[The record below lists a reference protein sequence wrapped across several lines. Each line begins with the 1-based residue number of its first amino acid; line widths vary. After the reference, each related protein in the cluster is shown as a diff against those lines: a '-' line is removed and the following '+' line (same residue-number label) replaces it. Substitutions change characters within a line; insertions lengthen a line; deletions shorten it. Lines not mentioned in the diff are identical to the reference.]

1 MLYLRPSAALG
12 ILDQSD
18 IEWFCGCSVFLDR
31 GHSKHGLQ
39 LAALPDDGLGTLCF
53 ARASWPPFQGR
64 HAASFYRQFGMPDG
78 LLVIS
83 LDGVL
88 PRVSISMRQQLGLV
102 KPLSDEDTE

>member
-1 MLYLRPSAALG
+1 MLYLQPSVALG

-18 IEWFCGCSVFLDR
+18 IEWLCGCSVFLDR
-31 GHSKHGLQ
+31 EHNKHGLL
-39 LAALPDDGLGTLCF
+39 LASLPDGGPGTLCS
-53 ARASWPPFQGR
+53 ARASWPPFQGQR
-64 HAASFYRQFGMPDG
+64 VASFYRQFGMPDD
-78 LLVIS
+78 LLAIS